1 MNWTWDDDKNRANI
15 QKHGISFETAILALQ
30 DELAVTEDDP
40 YPHEQ
45 RFQTTG
51 MVGVAVLIVIHTFP
65 ENNPEFGGEVGRVI
79 SARRATSRERR
90 KYESESYRIDS

>member
-1 MNWTWDDDKNRANI
+1 MYWTWDDDKNSANI

-40 YPHEQ
+40 YLYE
-45 RFQTTG
+45 RRCQTTG
-51 MVGVAVLIVIHTFP
+51 MVGMAVLIVIHTLP
-65 ENNPEFGGEVGRVI
+65 EYDPGFDTEVGRII

-90 KYESESYRIDS
+90 KYESESF